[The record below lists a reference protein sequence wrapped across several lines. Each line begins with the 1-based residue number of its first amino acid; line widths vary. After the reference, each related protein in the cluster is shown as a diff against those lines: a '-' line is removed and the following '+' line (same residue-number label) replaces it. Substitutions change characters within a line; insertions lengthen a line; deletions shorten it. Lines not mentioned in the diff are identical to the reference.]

1 MYNCDFLEDAGLR
14 GQFGPPVIP
23 KGKNAIGINPRFFA
37 AKMIKSHNLI
47 VFENADWYEWHPDRW
62 VPVRECILQSRIA
75 DLLQDE
81 LRAFFRS
88 QQKAAQHSHRP
99 VANFGGVT
107 IGEAGPSAPA
117 YDLISTRNIEE
128 ILCTMRY
135 MCDRGENLP
144 PLDPDVIPVQNGLLR
159 FNAEI
164 QDFEFRGYTQ
174 DDMIFYTLDVV
185 YDPEAKSALFDKTL
199 SEIVPEPEDRRVS
212 QEYLGSILFPENRT
226 KKFMTFT
233 GTSNSGKSALL
244 GAVVEIMTPKR
255 IFDLDLKTLAGDYG
269 LSALTNQTLITIFE
283 AGKDAFCNPFVI
295 EFIKK
300 ATGRDRFKTNR
311 KNSNEQVEHVGL
323 YSILFTS
330 NYNQRFEFEG
340 DGGEFANRLLP
351 ILFTKPIE
359 NPDLTLGDRLSS
371 DHRSAI
377 FNWLLDG
384 ARRVRRNNWDISLS
398 PAQTL
403 RRDRLIQATRGI
415 ELFVKNYIE
424 KFETGYITTEEAY
437 KKYDKLRRTDGYT
450 FYHEGK
456 FDKRLSEVMSDFGG
470 EKDKNLPSANGKKNA
485 RGYRGVRWKDVN
497 ELK

>member
-1 MYNCDFLEDAGLR
+1 MEPICLPDFPDDTDIRINHGL
-14 GQFGPPVIP
+14 PLVL
-23 KGKNAIGINPRFFA
+23 KGKYSYAINPRYFA
-37 AKMIKSHNLI
+37 AKLIKQHGLI
-47 VFENADWYEWHPDRW
+47 YFRKGGFFEWTDDGWIPALEQNIKYWISDM
-62 VPVRECILQSRIA
+62 V
-75 DLLQDE
+75 QDE
-81 LRAFFRS
+81 VRGYGNTNN
-88 QQKAAQHSHRP
+88 RP
-99 VANFGGVT
+99 
-107 IGEAGPSAPA
+107 EPSMPA
-117 YDLISTRNIEE
+117 YDLVNTRNIKE
-128 ILCTMRY
+128 ILETMKY
-135 MCDRGENLP
+135 MCNHGDALP
-144 PLDPDVIPVQNGLLR
+144 PLDPDVVPVKTGLLR
-159 FNAEI
+159 WNAEK
-164 QDFEFRGYTQ
+164 QDFDFRAYTP
-174 DDMIFYTLDVV
+174 DDMIFHTLDVAYV
-185 YDPEAKSALFDKTL
+185 PEAKSDLFQETL
-199 SEIVPEPEDRRVS
+199 TRIMPDPDDRRVS

-244 GAVVEIMTPKR
+244 GAVVDIMTPKR

-300 ATGRDRFKTNR
+300 ATGRDSFKTNR

-415 ELFVKNYIE
+415 DLFVNNFIVAVPSQH
-424 KFETGYITTEEAY
+424 ITTAAAYEAY
-437 KKYDKLRRTDGYT
+437 IHLHYAAGFEYLDETVFQRR
-450 FYHEGK
+450 FAKAMAARFGK
-456 FDKRLSEVMSDFGG
+456 NTC
-470 EKDKNLPSANGKKNA
+470 KNLPGPNGKYNV
-485 RGYRGVRWKDVN
+485 RGYQDVAFAN
-497 ELK
+497 NPSPSTNNQK